1 MRILTQSKMLKTLS
15 IALLASTTTTIT
27 SEMASASD
35 SCRVL
40 NNDIYCRC
48 VETELHLGAGPSQAE
63 ENYSQYLPVE
73 SFKEFKGR
81 GSGRNND
88 EQTSNK
94 AQDWDAYWECMFD
107 LVQGG
112 VPYES
117 ARMMCEIHI
126 I

>member
-1 MRILTQSKMLKTLS
+1 MQISTQLKMLKTLS
-15 IALLASTTTTIT
+15 IGLLLSTMTMTT

-35 SCRVL
+35 SCRAL
-40 NNDIYCRC
+40 NSDIYCRC
-48 VETELHLGAGPSQAE
+48 IETELHLGASPSQAE
-63 ENYSQYLPVE
+63 ENCRQYLPVQ
-73 SFKEFKGR
+73 SFAHR

-94 AQDWDAYWECMFD
+94 AQDYDAYWECMFA

-117 ARMMCEIHI
+117 ARVMCEIHLV
-126 I
+126 